1 MSKLK
6 SRFIVFLVA
15 VLLLSGCS
23 NQTTDKPEQ
32 TTTTTPLSQ
41 TETSVPETTEN
52 TTSSSQ
58 TETSAPEISGTTTS
72 SSQMETSV
80 PETSGTTTSLSQT
93 ETSVPET
100 LETTISSSQTETSVS
115 ETSETVAETKPP
127 IAEEPYMKQFENDI
141 TELLPDGA
149 ETKRDG
155 LTYPKFAKYSYF
167 STTAGRDTGVNVLL
181 PPNYSEE
188 KEYPVLYILHGFYD
202 NESWMARPVVN
213 LSAIYNNL
221 LADGEAEE
229 MIIVLP
235 YIFCDKDMPYC
246 TGMDLKNCLAYD
258 NFINDLTTDLMPFI
272 ESKFSVAKGRENT
285 AITGFSM
292 GGRESLFIGFERP
305 DLFGYIGAVCPAPGL
320 VQLPGSFMHPG
331 QMKSEDMVFSENAP
345 YVLFVSSS
353 RSDGVVGNNPDTYRK
368 IMIKNDVKFLS
379 HVMNKTGHDHT
390 SVKPHLYNYLKML
403 FK

>member
-6 SRFIVFLVA
+6 SRFIIFLVA

-23 NQTTDKPEQ
+23 NQTTEKSEQ
-32 TTTTTPLSQ
+32 TTTTTPSSQTEASVSETSETTTSSSQTETSVPETSETTTSSSQ
-41 TETSVPETTEN
+41 TETSVPETTE
-52 TTSSSQ
+52 TT
-58 TETSAPEISGTTTS
+58 
-72 SSQMETSV
+72 V
-80 PETSGTTTSLSQT
+80 
-93 ETSVPET
+93 
-100 LETTISSSQTETSVS
+100 
-115 ETSETVAETKPP
+115 ETKPP
-127 IAEEPYMKQFENDI
+127 IQEEPYMKQFENSI

-149 ETKRDG
+149 EAKREG
-155 LTYPKFAKYSYF
+155 LTYPKFTKYSYF
-167 STTAGRDTGVNVLL
+167 SKTAGRDTGVNVLL

-213 LSAIYNNL
+213 LSTIYGNL

-235 YIFCDKDMPYC
+235 YIFCDKNMPYC

-258 NFINDLTTDLMPFI
+258 NFINDLATDLMPFI

-320 VQLPGSFMHPG
+320 VKLPGSAMHPG
-331 QMKSEDMVFSENAP
+331 QMKSEDMVFGENTP

-353 RSDGVVGNNPDTYRK
+353 RSDGVVGSNPDNYRK